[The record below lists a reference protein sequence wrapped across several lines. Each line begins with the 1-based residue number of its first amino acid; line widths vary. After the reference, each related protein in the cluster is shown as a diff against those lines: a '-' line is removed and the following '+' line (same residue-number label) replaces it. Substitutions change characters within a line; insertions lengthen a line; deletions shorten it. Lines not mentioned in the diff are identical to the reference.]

1 MALFNVSVLLHIPR
15 PEREALQRIA
25 AALEGLVAKLDEPA
39 PDPDDSQGV
48 VDALVARL
56 AASNTALADE
66 VAKILAVHPTPPHEG
81 A

>member
-25 AALEGLVAKLDEPA
+25 AALEVLVAKIDEA
-39 PDPDDSQGV
+39 DPDDSQGV